1 MSRACSNCGGTGH
14 NARTCVRAAVAR
26 PPKPA
31 KSPKQ
36 NKPAPPTEMTEYT
49 SVQESLKARR
59 DRLAH
64 ELETIDRILGD
75 LSKLDP
81 NL

>member
-14 NARTCVRAAVAR
+14 NSRTCERPAVAR
-26 PPKPA
+26 APKPT
-31 KSPKQ
+31 KQ
-36 NKPAPPTEMTEYT
+36 NKPAPPAETTEYA
-49 SVQESLKARR
+49 SVQEPLKARR
-59 DRLAH
+59 DRLAR

-81 NL
+81 SL

>member
-14 NARTCVRAAVAR
+14 NSRTCERPAVAR
-26 PPKPA
+26 
-31 KSPKQ
+31 
-36 NKPAPPTEMTEYT
+36 
-49 SVQESLKARR
+49 
-59 DRLAH
+59 

-81 NL
+81 SL

>member
-1 MSRACSNCGGTGH
+1 MSAG
-14 NARTCVRAAVAR
+14 VAR
-26 PPKPA
+26 YSAPT
-31 KSPKQ
+31 KQ
-36 NKPAPPTEMTEYT
+36 NKPAPPAETTEYA

-59 DRLAH
+59 DRLAR

-81 NL
+81 SL